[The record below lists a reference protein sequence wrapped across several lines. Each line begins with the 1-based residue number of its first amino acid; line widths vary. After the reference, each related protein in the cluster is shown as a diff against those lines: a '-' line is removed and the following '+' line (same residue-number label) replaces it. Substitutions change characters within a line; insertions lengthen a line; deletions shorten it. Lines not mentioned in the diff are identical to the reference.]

1 MKTETNKKILA
12 KIQQENI
19 QPKSPWYFRAKEF
32 FLWVGT
38 VLFLVIAAFTLGSF
52 IYQSAN
58 AVLLPPHLFI
68 VFSAARILLI
78 FVSLIFVIYQIRRT
92 KKAYKKTKHFYLG
105 ISIIIITLLGSLIFS
120 SRLAGRFEEKIGR
133 VGVTQNVKNYWST
146 PKTAGLLAGELS
158 YINTDGYMIINDF
171 QDREHIVDAR
181 YVPEHEQDVFIRAL
195 RVKMVGYE
203 RENIFYPCSIAPWKL
218 RRAPKKFIYNYGS
231 SHDGNIIF
239 DNNPK
244 RYLEFEKTFERKNEI
259 IRNNRCR

>member
-38 VLFLVIAAFTLGSF
+38 ILFLVIAAFTLGSF

-133 VGVTQNVKNYWST
+133 VGITQNVKNYWST